1 MAAISIAVGVTLSGM
16 GVAGAA
22 PQPSKFVIIRFIQS
36 LHEVTLQIPTP
47 PCKHGP
53 PGCVW
58 KLSVNEP
65 LLPGDPE
72 LGVATGTSGLLTVI
86 YPSTV
91 CGTVQGDAGVLLQAD
106 VSVGGQTWR
115 YKVGHRLVIVC
126 PPTIPPTT
134 PTHSVPAQPPND
146 GGTPPSPPGGATFTA
161 NGPQAAVKTAAPAQ
175 LPFTGIDLTPMAL
188 IGMSLVLCGL
198 VLASRL
204 DERRRALRRVHDTVQ
219 GQRARAS
226 QVSRWFLGE

>member
-22 PQPSKFVIIRFIQS
+22 PQPSKFVIIKINQS

-72 LGVATGTSGLLTVI
+72 LGVATGTSGILTVT

-115 YKVGHRLVIVC
+115 YKVGHRMIIVC
-126 PPTIPPTT
+126 PPTTPTT
-134 PTHSVPAQPPND
+134 NVPTQPPNE
-146 GGTPPSPPGGATFTA
+146 GTPPSPSSGPTFTA
-161 NGPQAAVKTAAPAQ
+161 NGPEPAVKTAALAQ

-204 DERRRALRRVHDTVQ
+204 DERRRALRRLYGTVQ
-219 GQRARAS
+219 VQRARAS
-226 QVSRWFLGE
+226 QASRWFLGE